1 MCRFE
6 KLENVR
12 EFDNGPKQSF
22 LEKVI
27 EDIEFMTKY
36 PLLFW
41 SIQPTKVYQNFVALI
56 SNFLRLL
63 ILTESGYQAFNSNYG
78 MYSPKTR

>member
-22 LEKVI
+22 LEKVV

-36 PLLFW
+36 PVLFW
-41 SIQPTKVYQNFVALI
+41 SIQPTKVFQNFVAL
-56 SNFLRLL
+56 NFKFSSLANLDREWLPS
-63 ILTESGYQAFNSNYG
+63 I
-78 MYSPKTR
+78 